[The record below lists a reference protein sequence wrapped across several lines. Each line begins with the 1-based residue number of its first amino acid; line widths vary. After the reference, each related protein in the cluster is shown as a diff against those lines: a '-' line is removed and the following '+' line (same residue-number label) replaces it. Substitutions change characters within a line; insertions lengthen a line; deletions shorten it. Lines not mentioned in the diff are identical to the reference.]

1 MLSFQTD
8 PPVDDRGTAL
18 PLMRCPANKTIQG
31 IILSD
36 DLLGTNTHY
45 YRGRTSPCDQGN
57 CDACNDGFPWRWHAY
72 VVLYSRSTHAKTLFE
87 MTAKC
92 CEPLLTYRKAYGTL
106 RGCVLSAKRVN
117 SSANS
122 RVLLTTSH
130 ADLQQ
135 LSLPESPDILK
146 ALSIIWNIE
155 LPSLSVEGV
164 LKEAPSLNTRRNL
177 NLRSNLPPT
186 STTQS
191 QSPSPNGHG
200 SSAD

>member
-1 MLSFQTD
+1 MLSFQND
-8 PPVDDRGTAL
+8 PPIDKRGIAL
-18 PLMRCPANKTIQG
+18 PLTRTPQGKPLQG

-36 DLLGTNTHY
+36 DLIGTNTHY
-45 YRGRTSPCDQGN
+45 YRGRTSPCDQEN
-57 CDACNDGFPWRWHAY
+57 CEACNDGFPWRWHAY
-72 VVLYSRSTHAKTLFE
+72 VVLYSRSNQAKTLFE

-106 RGCVLSAKRVN
+106 RGCVLSAKRQN

-122 RVLLTTSH
+122 RVILTTTR

-135 LSLPESPDILK
+135 IQLPKCPDILK

-164 LKEAPSLNTRRNL
+164 LKESPALNTTRNL
-177 NLRSNLPPT
+177 NLRANLPPM
-186 STTQS
+186 SMPPS
-191 QSPSPNGHG
+191 RSPSPNGNG